1 MDMTDGPALFFPG
14 HHLQYDAQGRRIG
27 AQMVMVQWQNGR
39 PVTVFP
45 PDVATAE
52 AKWKA

>member
-1 MDMTDGPALFFPG
+1 
-14 HHLQYDAQGRRIG
+14 
-27 AQMVMVQWQNGR
+27 VQWQNGR